1 LVIDLN
7 GSVYWKKPWQVKK
20 KEEVLLIL
28 EMKNNQT
35 TSRNTRDILVAI
47 DAGHGGKDP
56 GAVGKNILEK
66 DVTRMI
72 AKELERTLRDT
83 KGYQPIMIRKG
94 DTFVN
99 LDDRYQIAREQGAD
113 LFVSIHADGFRLSS
127 VKGASVFV
135 WSEEASSITADNLSK
150 KVLTTDPAVKA
161 KIGKLDVRDFDEDA
175 ARALYEIAYE
185 AKIENSTLLAN
196 HILKYLKA
204 DPFTK
209 MHKNQVEYADFRVL
223 KSVDIPSVLVE
234 SGFISNPDD
243 AKRLAGKPGRRMIAR
258 GIFLG
263 LHDYFKDKPK
273 PNTIMDNYPGFLVY
287 KVQSGDVL
295 SEIAIRFG
303 VSVSEIIAWNNLGN
317 NPIVPG
323 QEITIRI

>member
-1 LVIDLN
+1 
-7 GSVYWKKPWQVKK
+7 
-20 KEEVLLIL
+20 
-28 EMKNNQT
+28 
-35 TSRNTRDILVAI
+35 
-47 DAGHGGKDP
+47 
-56 GAVGKNILEK
+56 
-66 DVTRMI
+66 
-72 AKELERTLRDT
+72 
-83 KGYQPIMIRKG
+83 
-94 DTFVN
+94 
-99 LDDRYQIAREQGAD
+99 
-113 LFVSIHADGFRLSS
+113 
-127 VKGASVFV
+127 
-135 WSEEASSITADNLSK
+135 
-150 KVLTTDPAVKA
+150 
-161 KIGKLDVRDFDEDA
+161 
-175 ARALYEIAYE
+175 
-185 AKIENSTLLAN
+185 
-196 HILKYLKA
+196 
-204 DPFTK
+204 

-273 PNTIMDNYPGFLVY
+273 PNTIMDNYPGFLIY

-317 NPIVPG
+317 NPIFPG